1 MKHCVSCDTKKKNE
15 EFYSHPQNKDKL
27 QSYCKECA
35 RLKYKTWISENHERY
50 LIIAARNRAKRR
62 NIYFDLKPSDIV
74 IPDVCPVLGIP
85 IGIRSTGKQG
95 GKDDSA
101 TIDRFDNNKG
111 YVKDNVFVISWK
123 ANIIKSN
130 GTYEEI
136 MKVAEWMR
144 KTSDSI

>member
-1 MKHCVSCDTKKKNE
+1 MKHCISCDTKKKNE
-15 EFYSHPQNKDKL
+15 EFYVKKGKL
-27 QSYCKECA
+27 RTYCKECEISKY
-35 RLKYKTWISENHERY
+35 RLWMLENPERY
-50 LIIAARNRAKRR
+50 MVNSARNRAKK
-62 NIYFDLKPSDIV
+62 NNVYFDLKPSDIV

-95 GKDDSA
+95 SEDDSA
-101 TIDRFDNNKG
+101 SLDRFDNNKG

-123 ANIIKSN
+123 ANRIKSN

-144 KTSDSI
+144 KTNDSI

>member
-1 MKHCVSCDTKKKNE
+1 MKHCMSCDTKKKNE
-15 EFYSHPQNKDKL
+15 EFYVNLKLKDRL
-27 QSYCKECA
+27 STYCKECTIS
-35 RLKYKTWISENHERY
+35 KYQTWVEDNHERY
-50 LIIAARNRAKRR
+50 LVNGARNSAKKR
-62 NIYFDLKPSDIV
+62 NIYFDLKPCDIV

-85 IGIRSTGKQG
+85 IGKRSTGRQG
-95 GKDDSA
+95 QKDDSA

-123 ANIIKSN
+123 ANNIKSN

>member
-1 MKHCVSCDTKKKNE
+1 MKHCISCDTKKKNE
-15 EFYSHPQNKDKL
+15 EFYSHPQNKDNL
-27 QSYCKECA
+27 QTYCKKCTTS
-35 RLKYKTWISENHERY
+35 KYKTWISENYERY
-50 LIIAARNRAKRR
+50 LINSARNRAKKN

-85 IGIRSTGKQG
+85 IGNRSTGRQG
-95 GKDDSA
+95 CKDDSA

-123 ANIIKSN
+123 ANNIKSN

-136 MKVAEWMR
+136 MKVAEWVR

>member
-1 MKHCVSCDTKKKNE
+1 MKHCISCDTKKKNE
-15 EFYSHPQNKDKL
+15 EFYSHPQNKDNL
-27 QSYCKECA
+27 QTYCKECT
-35 RLKYKTWISENHERY
+35 RSKYKTWVEENYERY
-50 LIIAARNRAKRR
+50 LVNGARNSAKKR

-85 IGIRSTGKQG
+85 IGKRSTGKQG
-95 GKDDSA
+95 HKDDSA

-123 ANIIKSN
+123 ANNIKSN

-136 MKVAEWMR
+136 MKVAEWVR

>member
-1 MKHCVSCDTKKKNE
+1 MKHCKSCDTKKKNE
-15 EFYSHPQNKDKL
+15 DFYVTKGKL
-27 QSYCKECA
+27 RTYCKVCEISKY
-35 RLKYKTWISENHERY
+35 RLWMSENPERY
-50 LIIAARNRAKRR
+50 MINSARNRAKKK

-95 GKDDSA
+95 FSDDSA
-101 TIDRFDNNKG
+101 SLDRFDNNKG

-123 ANIIKSN
+123 ANNIKSN

>member
-1 MKHCVSCDTKKKNE
+1 MGLEASSAKK
-15 EFYSHPQNKDKL
+15 
-27 QSYCKECA
+27 
-35 RLKYKTWISENHERY
+35 
-50 LIIAARNRAKRR
+50 R

-85 IGIRSTGKQG
+85 IGKRSTGKQG
-95 GKDDSA
+95 QKDDSA

-123 ANIIKSN
+123 ANNIKSN